1 METGKEAELT
11 ERIIACA
18 LAVHRELGPGL
29 LESIYE
35 EAMTIEL
42 ANEGIPFVRQLAM
55 PVFYKGIPL
64 SGSFRVDLVVENRV
78 AVELKAVEAILP
90 VHKAQLLSYLKLGG
104 WKVGLL
110 FNFKTALLRDGIR
123 RIAI

>member
-1 METGKEAELT
+1 
-11 ERIIACA
+11 
-18 LAVHRELGPGL
+18 
-29 LESIYE
+29 
-35 EAMTIEL
+35 MTIEF

-55 PVFYKGIPL
+55 PVFYKGIL
-64 SGSFRVDLVVENRV
+64 LLGSFRVDLVVDNRV

-110 FNFKTALLRDGIR
+110 LNFKTALLRDGIR
-123 RIAI
+123 RIAF

>member
-1 METGKEAELT
+1 VETGKESELT

-42 ANEGIPFVRQLAM
+42 ADEGLPFVRQLAM
-55 PVFYKGIPL
+55 PVFYKGVLL

-78 AVELKAVEAILP
+78 AVELKVVEAILP

-123 RIAI
+123 RIVL